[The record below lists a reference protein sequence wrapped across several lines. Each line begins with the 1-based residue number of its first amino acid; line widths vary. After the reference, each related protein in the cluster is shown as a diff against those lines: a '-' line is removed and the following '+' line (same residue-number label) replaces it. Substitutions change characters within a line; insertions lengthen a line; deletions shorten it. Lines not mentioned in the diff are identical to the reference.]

1 VPPGVS
7 ALRLPSPAQAG
18 DPEALAALTGS
29 IQALEVSKL
38 DTVGLTGA
46 RHERLGLTLQSGE
59 RCSLVVKRVRLS
71 VDWIACR
78 TSDRRG
84 REAAMLEEPALG
96 AMWDAF
102 ICPYRA
108 YAMGRDEIALVM
120 DDLSSHFLPDV
131 REPVEERQE
140 EALLTGLATLHAR
153 FWGSPALDLPWL
165 TRTEHYAGV
174 LDPHCASDAS
184 ARAPLPQAMCEALMR
199 GWAIALPRL
208 SAGAARL
215 VSAPAVEMAG
225 AWATLPRTLL
235 HGDSKVANFA
245 LFSDHRVAAIDWAL
259 IGAGP
264 PTIDLGWYLAVNA
277 SRLTRSKEDTI
288 RRYRALLEES
298 LPSPIPDALWDA
310 LIRTGIVA
318 GARMLLWS
326 KALAVDAGRPGAQA
340 EWSWWAERLD
350 AAGS

>member
-1 VPPGVS
+1 MLRGVS

-46 RHERLGLTLQSGE
+46 RHERLGLTLRSGE

-108 YAMGRDEIALVM
+108 YAMGRDEIALV
-120 DDLSSHFLPDV
+120 
-131 REPVEERQE
+131 
-140 EALLTGLATLHAR
+140 
-153 FWGSPALDLPWL
+153 
-165 TRTEHYAGV
+165 
-174 LDPHCASDAS
+174 
-184 ARAPLPQAMCEALMR
+184 
-199 GWAIALPRL
+199 
-208 SAGAARL
+208 
-215 VSAPAVEMAG
+215 
-225 AWATLPRTLL
+225 
-235 HGDSKVANFA
+235 
-245 LFSDHRVAAIDWAL
+245 
-259 IGAGP
+259 
-264 PTIDLGWYLAVNA
+264 
-277 SRLTRSKEDTI
+277 
-288 RRYRALLEES
+288 
-298 LPSPIPDALWDA
+298 
-310 LIRTGIVA
+310 A